1 MKLTEANDGLKS
13 KTKELEA
20 VNAENK
26 ALEKNVADFRSK
38 LGDEVNAKARV
49 DTDYIRATK
58 VNKHLEEICRKK
70 GLWDS
75 IEKDTEDVN
84 DDDKRSLSP
93 GSVKDKCKQFGELGK

>member
-1 MKLTEANDGLKS
+1 M
-13 KTKELEA
+13 
-20 VNAENK
+20 
-26 ALEKNVADFRSK
+26 EKNVADFRSK

-93 GSVKDKCKQFGELGK
+93 GSVDQRISVSRLKNLENANLEGNALECTLLGVVVSILR